1 MSWFRTKPN
10 ANKPKHRNPVKRFG
24 PIAQEQWDN
33 QKSINKK
40 NDTKKLA
47 ELNQGFK
54 LNESN

>member
-10 ANKPKHRNPVKRFG
+10 GNKPKHRNSVKRFG
-24 PIAQEQWDN
+24 PIAQEQWED

-40 NDTKKLA
+40 TDNKKLA

-54 LNESN
+54 LNESK